1 MEQFGGLAMI
11 YELSN
16 NYYVRALQESDLDG
30 PYSSWFEDLEVC
42 KYNSH
47 GKFAKTADYFRSF
60 FNSLN
65 SEDQVVWAICHKTDG
80 HIGNISLQGLSFIN
94 RNAEF
99 AILMGDRRHWH
110 RGVALAAGKK
120 LLHHGF
126 SKLNLERIYCG
137 TAATNIGMRN
147 LAERLGMI
155 QEGCRRNHLFL
166 DGEWVD
172 MLEYGILK
180 KELPAEVSETR

>member
-1 MEQFGGLAMI
+1 MI
-11 YELSN
+11 YSLGDE
-16 NYYVRALQESDLDG
+16 YYIRALQESDLAG
-30 PYSSWFEDLEVC
+30 PYSSWFEDQEVC

-47 GKFAKTADYFRSF
+47 GKYAKTADYFRSF
-60 FNSLN
+60 FCSLN
-65 SEDQVVWAICHKTDG
+65 SEEQIVWAICHKTDG

-120 LLHHGF
+120 MLQHGF
-126 SKLNLERIYCG
+126 VKLNLYRIYCG
-137 TAATNIGMRN
+137 TAATNTGMCK
-147 LAERLGMI
+147 LAERLGMV
-155 QEGCRRNHLFL
+155 QEGSRRNHLFL

-172 MLEYGILK
+172 MLEYGVLK
-180 KELPAEVSETR
+180 NEFPTGTAETQ